1 MSTHPAAQ
9 SLLWVKA
16 ELEKNLDK
24 AEKAWHGYVEGDRGE
39 AALSE
44 TLALMREVRGVLQT
58 IELDGG
64 AFLAHEV
71 ERSLVALSSGQRQA
85 QSDTIA
91 VLTRAIL
98 QLPLYLERVVG
109 TMHDNP
115 HVLLPL
121 LNELRTSAGEPIL
134 DELGLKTA
142 LHMLRHTHATRAPRS
157 DPTGLAR
164 SLRPRYQSLLLGI
177 YERSGDASALAAM
190 MEICTQVEGVVTETT
205 SFELWWAASAFLEA
219 LHDGG
224 LPLNTERKQLL
235 GRLDAVLRRLAGGG
249 DQAGPEESRLRDAL
263 LAQVRVATSGGAR
276 VRAVQDTYRDR
287 DREEGWSASTADLSS
302 PSYAALRTVGGAVH
316 DDLRYVKT
324 QLDIYQRQR
333 SDERRAED
341 LAPLVTVLRKSA
353 STLLVLGLSALHD
366 DLKRQADALEEGTRS
381 SLPNAALFEIAAVL
395 LKVEDGLDEEI
406 ERLTHARALREAGV
420 AEPEVLLSQARTSA
434 VREVLVNL
442 ARVRNELA
450 SVPPQSGEL
459 PASLGAHLVS
469 SSSVLNLLGYAQAAS
484 VIERLR
490 RIVDPGV
497 WRQLSALPQRSQLFA
512 RLADAFVSVEYWL
525 ETVRQQRPGTEAL
538 LENAEACLIPLESAY
553 AKSQAEGAPES
564 RTENTRG
571 TPENV
576 PPSETVREE
585 IPRPSRT
592 EETQTA
598 PTPPASVDRP
608 AVAPPGVRPPPKAV
622 LTPESSA
629 VLVVLRG
636 GHDPELL
643 DIFREEVGEVAA
655 QAAQGI
661 GAWRTSPADLAAA
674 TQVRRAFHTLK
685 GSGRLLGAERL
696 SEFSW
701 AIENLLNRVLDGT
714 RAADGDLIDFVAS
727 AVTLLADLNRE
738 LDNGQ
743 PVVAD
748 LASWFGRTEALL
760 NPVTAASATPPVI
773 SLPETGLSGPRL
785 PQDLYRIFQE
795 EVGGHLATLRDW
807 TARATESPPPQDV
820 LRASHTISGS
830 ASMAEVHE
838 LAALGEAFDH
848 VLWNFAQRRFP
859 LPASHVPLLEETL
872 DLADRIVAAYGD
884 QRLTVPDPTACVTR
898 WIEVGAGLAPAER
911 EPSAGQDTAAD
922 ATEPPLPS
930 APPEA
935 PVGSGATGVTAIDE
949 ELAAIFFEEGQS
961 LLDHAQQAWNDYTDR
976 PERGDE
982 RLREL
987 RRDLHTLKG
996 SARIAGFLSFGDL
1009 AHELETLLE
1018 RVEPGSLSDTRRENF
1033 HRLVRDTIGGLAR
1046 LLLVSRAGRIP
1057 AYPHGEIAAL
1067 SSFLAGASTAPTTRD
1082 ETPLRTPRDEETPS
1096 PLAEES
1102 PGAAG
1107 VEIQSGLEPK
1117 TPSAADVFRAGA
1129 DTAARR
1135 TESVQVRISAETLDL
1150 ALNHAGEISIYRS
1163 RLDEQMSTI
1172 GFNLLELRR
1181 TVDRFR
1187 DQLRRLELE
1196 TEAQM
1201 LSRLPQE
1208 VSSSQTGFDPLE
1220 LDRYTRVQEITRALA
1235 ESVNDVASLEQLLYN
1250 LAQQSETLLL
1260 QQGRVTTLVQDGLMR
1275 SRLVPIFSL
1284 EARLR
1289 RAVEQTAAEQ
1299 GKKAELVLSGTE
1311 AEIDRRLLDRITA
1324 PLEHIVRNA
1333 VAHGIEP
1340 PETRRLSGKPEAGVV
1355 RCEFHREGSE
1365 VLIEIRDDGRG
1376 LDYDAIRRRAEALGL
1391 MAPGQRAAEVD
1402 LLAFIFRP
1410 GFSTSTSVTQS
1421 AGRGIGMDIVASEIR
1436 DLAGTLDI
1444 ESHAGAGTTIRIRL
1458 PFTLAITQALL
1469 VNVRSHT
1476 FAVPLTSIEGVAR
1489 LPRRE
1494 YELVRGKTQPS
1505 VRYGEHDYRL
1515 EALADL
1521 MFGESHWQPPDV
1533 TSVPLLLVRAG
1544 QDLAALAVDAIQ
1556 GNREVVVKPVG
1567 AQVASIAG
1575 ISGATILGD
1584 GSIVLILDGAGLV
1597 RAARRV
1603 VGGGVALEE
1612 PVVQRPL
1619 ALVVDDSIT
1628 MRRVSQRLLERHGV
1642 EVVTAKDGV
1651 DALALLGERLP
1662 DVALVDI
1669 EMPRMDGFELTGHMR
1684 RDERLQVIPVVM
1696 ITSRSGEKH
1705 REHARS
1711 VGVNAY
1717 LPKPYREEELLD
1729 TLARLVPRLAH
1740 LRTGRAS

>member
-24 AEKAWHGYVEGDRGE
+24 AEKAWHGYVEGGRGE

-71 ERSLVALSSGQRQA
+71 ERSLAALSSGQSQA
-85 QSDTIA
+85 QSDTLA

-109 TMHDNP
+109 TMRDNP

-142 LHMLRHTHATRAPRS
+142 VHMLRHTHATRAPRS
-157 DPTGLAR
+157 DPAGLAR

-177 YERSGDASALAAM
+177 YERSGDASSLDAM
-190 MEICTQVEGVVTETT
+190 MEICTQIEGVVTETT

-219 LHDGG
+219 LRDGG

-235 GRLDAVLRRLAGGG
+235 GRVDAALRRLAGGG
-249 DQAGPEESRLRDAL
+249 DQAEPEESRLRDAL
-263 LAQVRVATSGGAR
+263 LAQVRMVTSGGAR

-324 QLDIYQRQR
+324 QLDIYQRQK
-333 SDERRAED
+333 SDERRADD
-341 LAPLVTVLRKSA
+341 LVPLITVLRKSA

-366 DLKRQADALEEGTRS
+366 DLKQQADALETGTRS
-381 SLPNAALFEIAAVL
+381 SLPNTALFEIAAVL

-450 SVPPQSGEL
+450 SVSPQSGEL

-469 SSSVLNLLGYAQAAS
+469 SSSVLNFLGYAQAAS

-497 WRQLSALPQRSQLFA
+497 WRQLSALPQRSQLLA

-553 AKSQAEGAPES
+553 AKSQAESTPES

-571 TPENV
+571 TPESV
-576 PPSETVREE
+576 PPSEPVREE
-585 IPRPSRT
+585 ISLPSRT

-598 PTPPASVDRP
+598 PTPSASVARP
-608 AVAPPGVRPPPKAV
+608 SVVPPGGRPPPKAV
-622 LTPESSA
+622 STPESSA
-629 VLVVLRG
+629 ALVVLRG

-643 DIFREEVGEVAA
+643 DIFREEVGEIAA

-661 GAWRTSPADLAAA
+661 GTWRASPADLAAA

-701 AIENLLNRVLDGT
+701 AVENLLNRVLDGT

-727 AVTLLADLNRE
+727 AVAVLADLNRE
-738 LDNGQ
+738 LDSGQ

-760 NPVTAASATPPVI
+760 NPQTASATPPAI
-773 SLPETGLSGPRL
+773 SLPETGLSEPRL
-785 PQDLYRIFQE
+785 PKDLYLIFQE

-838 LAALGEAFDH
+838 LAALGEAADH
-848 VLWNFAQRRFP
+848 VLWNFAQRRSP
-859 LPASHVPLLEETL
+859 LPSSLVPLLEKTL
-872 DLADRIVAAYGD
+872 DLADGIVAAYGD
-884 QRLTVPDPTACVTR
+884 QRLPVPDPTACVAR
-898 WIEVGAGLAPAER
+898 WTEAGAGLAPAEQ

-922 ATEPPLPS
+922 ATEQPLPS

-935 PVGSGATGVTAIDE
+935 PVGSGAPGVTAIDE

-961 LLDHAQQAWNDYTDR
+961 LLDHAQQVWNDYTDH
-976 PERGDE
+976 PERGGE
-982 RLREL
+982 HLREL

-996 SARIAGFLSFGDL
+996 SARIAGFLPFGDL

-1018 RVEPGSLSDTRRENF
+1018 RVDPGSLSDTRRENF

-1067 SSFLAGASTAPTTRD
+1067 SSFVAGAPTAPTTRD
-1082 ETPLRTPRDEETPS
+1082 ETPLPTPLDEKTPS
-1096 PLAEES
+1096 PLADES
-1102 PGAAG
+1102 SDPTG
-1107 VEIQSGLEPK
+1107 VEIRSGVEPR
-1117 TPSAADVFRAGA
+1117 TPSAAEVSRAGA
-1129 DTAARR
+1129 STAARR
-1135 TESVQVRISAETLDL
+1135 TESVQVRISTETLDL

-1340 PETRRLSGKPEAGVV
+1340 PETRRLAGKPDAGVV

-1391 MAPGQRAAEVD
+1391 MAPGQHAAEVD

-1410 GFSTSTSVTQS
+1410 GFSTSDSVTQS

-1436 DLAGTLDI
+1436 DLAGTLNI
-1444 ESHAGAGTTIRIRL
+1444 ESQAGAGTTIRIRL

-1489 LPRRE
+1489 LPHRE
-1494 YELVRGKTQPS
+1494 YELVRGKTQPT

-1544 QDLAALAVDAIQ
+1544 QELAALAVDAIQ

-1603 VGGGVALEE
+1603 AGGGVALEE

-1651 DALALLGERLP
+1651 DALALLGERVP

-1684 RDERLQVIPVVM
+1684 RDERLQMIPVVM